1 MEKKYNF
8 LIIIKNKNLIR
19 LGREADGGYVVDKNV
34 VQNTDYLVSFGL
46 GSDWSFELDYIKL
59 NGNAKLYV

>member
-8 LIIIKNKNLIR
+8 LIPIKNKDLIR

-34 VQNTDYLVSFGL
+34 VQKTRLFSVI
-46 GSDWSFELDYIKL
+46 WSRF
-59 NGNAKLYV
+59 